1 MNIKGEMNMKTK
13 NKIIVIICIGLFLF
27 LSLISATA
35 FAYDIYGITY
45 QNNCRTPIPGVII
58 KLYNYWTGSLLSS
71 TTSDY
76 TGSYR
81 FTDAS
86 SGVYRVEASVT
97 GYATE
102 SKKVI
107 IIRYN
112 KKVNFC
118 LKASGTINGT
128 VTEADGTSAVAG
140 ATIEAKLIG
149 GSSQKTSTASDGT
162 YTISNLKAGTYF
174 VTASATGYLSSKK
187 LANVTAGGIT
197 IVDFSLTKEAII
209 KGKVVETDGTPINGA
224 TIEATLQSTTETYFR
239 AVSAD
244 SNGNYTLTVKPGT
257 YDLKAYKLGYG
268 AQLAMDVQ
276 ASAGAT
282 TTVDFV
288 LSPEGWMKG
297 QVTGGSGPIQGATV
311 QAMQMGRVVWRVS
324 TDLNGNYTI
333 EMVKGTYDVMVSAAG
348 YISTIMTDIVVISG
362 VTTKVDFNLTP
373 SP

>member
-1 MNIKGEMNMKTK
+1 MKTK
-13 NKIIVIICIGLFLF
+13 NKIIVILCIGLFLF
-27 LSLISATA
+27 LSLNYATA

-45 QNNCRTPIPGVII
+45 QSNCRTPLTGVII
-58 KLYNYWTGSLLSS
+58 KLYNYSTGSFLSS

-81 FTDAS
+81 FTNAS

-102 SKKVI
+102 SIKVI
-107 IIRYN
+107 ITRYN

-118 LKASGTINGT
+118 LKAAGTINGT
-128 VTEADGTSAVAG
+128 VTEADGISTIAG

-149 GSSQKTSTASDGT
+149 GSTQKTSTASDGT

-174 VTASATGYLSSKK
+174 VTASATGYLPSKK
-187 LANVTAGGIT
+187 LTKVTAGGIT
-197 IVDFSLTKEAII
+197 NLDFSLTKEAVI
-209 KGKVVETDGTPINGA
+209 KGKVVKTDGTPIDGA

-244 SNGNYTLTVKPGT
+244 SNGNYTLTAKAGT
-257 YDLKAYKLGYG
+257 YDLKVYKLDYG
-268 AQLAMDVQ
+268 AQLAMNVH

-288 LSPEGWMKG
+288 LSPEGWIKG
-297 QVTGGSGPIQGATV
+297 QVTGGSGPIKGATV
-311 QAMQMGRVVWRVS
+311 QAMQMGRIVWRVS

-333 EMVKGTYDVMVSAAG
+333 EMVNGTYDVMVSAAG
-348 YISTIMTDIVVISG
+348 YISTVTTDIVVISG
-362 VTTKVDFNLTP
+362 VITKVDFNLTP
-373 SP
+373 D